1 MINFSRLPFFLVL
14 YFSPIVG
21 GLTPSRLPNGK
32 LRTFISSIPPSK
44 DLYKINY
51 SQASLI
57 TKNWL
62 QNIVVASV
70 EKERNKLEKRVKN
83 KSKDKRISSGLFEME
98 DAHIVTSIN
107 QLEGY
112 IQQHRSPQDIY
123 MCWKPKSNEGIE
135 SVLFIVVAE
144 VDKENKKFSIKQ
156 LVPSPFWSP
165 EQIES
170 NELKKALIHMNDVNN
185 CTEIDMNHL
194 YQNDLRY
201 RLAWATWKLDL
212 DNKNHTFD
220 SLKVDENNTS
230 IIDIELQDIDKDD
243 LSPSDTEH
251 N

>member
-1 MINFSRLPFFLVL
+1 MIYLSQLSFFILLFFS
-14 YFSPIVG
+14 YMGSS
-21 GLTPSRLPNGK
+21 LTPGRLPNGK
-32 LRTFISSIPPSK
+32 LKTFISSIPPSK
-44 DLYKINY
+44 DLHKINY

-70 EKERNKLEKRVKN
+70 QREKNKLEKRIKN
-83 KSKDKRISSGLFEME
+83 KSKDKQISSGLFEME

-112 IQQHRSPQDIY
+112 IQKHRAPQDIY
-123 MCWKPKSNEGIE
+123 MCWKPKSNEGIQ
-135 SVLFIVVAE
+135 SVLFIIVAE

-170 NELKKALIHMNDVNN
+170 NELKKALIDMNDINN
-185 CTEIDMNHL
+185 CTEIDMNYL
-194 YQNDLRY
+194 YQHDLRY
-201 RLAWATWKLDL
+201 RLAWATWRLDL

-220 SLKVDENNTS
+220 SLKIKNNTTS
-230 IIDIELQDIDKDD
+230 IMDIDITDIDEDD
-243 LSPSDTEH
+243 LSPSDTRH

>member
-1 MINFSRLPFFLVL
+1 MMNFSRLPFFLVL
-14 YFSPIVG
+14 YFSPMVG

-57 TKNWL
+57 SKNWL

-70 EKERNKLEKRVKN
+70 QREKNKLEKRVKD
-83 KSKDKRISSGLFEME
+83 KSKDKTISSGLFEME

-112 IQQHRSPQDIY
+112 IQQHRAPEDIY
-123 MCWKPKSNEGIE
+123 MCWKPKSNQGIQ
-135 SVLFIVVAE
+135 SVLFIIVAE

-165 EQIES
+165 EQIQS
-170 NELKKALIHMNDVNN
+170 NELKKALIHMNDINN
-185 CTEIDMNHL
+185 CTEIDMNYL
-194 YQNDLRY
+194 YQHDLRY
-201 RLAWATWKLDL
+201 RLAWATWRLDL
-212 DNKNHTFD
+212 DYRNNTFD
-220 SLKVDENNTS
+220 SLKSPQENITS
-230 IIDIELQDIDKDD
+230 IIDIEIDDIDN
-243 LSPSDTEH
+243 LSPSDTE
-251 N
+251 

>member
-1 MINFSRLPFFLVL
+1 MIHLSRLLFFLL
-14 YFSPIVG
+14 LFFSYTG
-21 GLTPSRLPNGK
+21 TSLTPSRLPNGK
-32 LRTFISSIPPSK
+32 LRTFISSIPPSN

-57 TKNWL
+57 SKNWL

-70 EKERNKLEKRVKN
+70 QREKNKIEKRIKN
-83 KSKDKRISSGLFEME
+83 KSKNKELSSGLFEIE

-123 MCWKPKSNEGIE
+123 MCWKPKSNEGIQ
-135 SVLFIVVAE
+135 SVLFIIVAE
-144 VDKENKKFSIKQ
+144 VDKENKIFSIKQ

-170 NELKKALIHMNDVNN
+170 NELKKALIHMNDINN
-185 CTEIDMNHL
+185 CTEIDMNYL
-194 YQNDLRY
+194 YQHDLRY
-201 RLAWATWKLDL
+201 RLAWATWRLDL

-220 SLKVDENNTS
+220 SLKIKNNTTN
-230 IIDIELQDIDKDD
+230 IIDIEITDIDEDD

>member
-230 IIDIELQDIDKDD
+230 IIDIEVQDIDKDD
-243 LSPSDTEH
+243 VSPSDTEH